1 MLELQ
6 TKWFTNTLAKK
17 SMLTNDFVQCNN
29 GQRLYIV
36 SYGDLTTS
44 GKNTYNVEIKDESDV
59 LIREEKNLYLDAITK
74 IILGSSPKAKANKD
88 NESAKK
94 QSKQAN
100 NIVDEYKRLEANLKK
115 AILAFSD
122 FQTLHNITTLKDA
135 QEAQNNAKDERRKE
149 AQAKRRNEEAIILRI
164 NRLRKW
170 AKDSKRL
177 ELLQKLNEK
186 LLAM

>member
-36 SYGDLTTS
+36 SYGELTTS

-74 IILGSSPKAKANKD
+74 IILGTNPKAKANKD
-88 NESAKK
+88 ESAKK
-94 QSKQAN
+94 QSKQLN

-135 QEAQNNAKDERRKE
+135 QESQNKAKDERRKE
-149 AQAKRRNEEAIILRI
+149 AQSKRRNEEAKILRI
-164 NRLRKW
+164 NKLRKW
-170 AKDSKRL
+170 AKDTQRL
-177 ELLQKLNEK
+177 ELLQGLNNR
-186 LLAM
+186 LLEM